1 MIRLFVAL
9 EIPETVRSSLFL
21 LQGGVPGARWSM
33 PEQYHLTLR
42 FVGEVDEAAAGDI
55 DDVLSAVAV
64 PSFTLELA
72 GVGEFGGKL
81 PRALWAGVRP
91 NAQLMH
97 LQRKIETA
105 IQRLGHAAEERRF
118 TPHVTLARLR
128 NSPREKVMEF
138 IAHHS
143 LFSSGA
149 FEVKNFALFSSLL
162 GSAGAVYN
170 VERSYPLV
178 SYP

>member
-9 EIPETVRSSLFL
+9 EIPDDLRFRLSL
-21 LQGGVPGARWSM
+21 LQGGVPGARWST

-42 FVGEVDEAAAGDI
+42 FIGEVNEAVASDI
-55 DDVLSAVAV
+55 DDVLTALRGSAF
-64 PSFTLELA
+64 SLELA

-91 NAQLMH
+91 NEALVH
-97 LQRKIETA
+97 LQKKIETA
-105 IQRLGHAAEERRF
+105 MQRLGLAAEERKF

-128 NSPREKVMEF
+128 NAPREKVTEF
-138 IAHHS
+138 LLHNS
-143 LFSSGA
+143 LFAGGA
-149 FEVKNFALFSSLL
+149 FDVKQFALFSSRL

-170 VERSYPLV
+170 VERRYRLH
-178 SYP
+178 